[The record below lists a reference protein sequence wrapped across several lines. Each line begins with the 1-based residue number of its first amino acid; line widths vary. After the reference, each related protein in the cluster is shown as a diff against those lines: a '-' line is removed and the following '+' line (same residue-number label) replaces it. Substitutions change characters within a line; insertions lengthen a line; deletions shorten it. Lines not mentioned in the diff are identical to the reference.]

1 LRIGYAR
8 VSTEDQSTALQ
19 IDALRAARCDR
30 IFEDRISGR
39 TRSRPG
45 LDAALACIGAG
56 DQIVVWRLDRLGRN
70 FGHLVAI
77 ADELRGRGA
86 NLISLSEG
94 IDTSSSVGEVIFRL
108 LSVFS
113 DFERNVIVERTVAGL
128 SAARARGV
136 RLGRAS
142 KMSPTQI
149 AEARALVDG
158 GMRAEMVAS
167 RYNVGRTT
175 LFRHLK
181 SSRDRTADTRP

>member
-1 LRIGYAR
+1 M
-8 VSTEDQSTALQ
+8 
-19 IDALRAARCDR
+19 
-30 IFEDRISGR
+30 
-39 TRSRPG
+39 
-45 LDAALACIGAG
+45 
-56 DQIVVWRLDRLGRN
+56 VWRLDRLGRN

-108 LSVFS
+108 FSVFS

-128 SAARARGV
+128 AAARARGV

-142 KMSPTQI
+142 KMSPSQI
-149 AEARALVDG
+149 AEAQSLIDG
-158 GMRAEMVAS
+158 GMKAEAVAS
-167 RYNVGRTT
+167 RYSVSRTT

-181 SSRDRTADTRP
+181 SSRDRA

>member
-1 LRIGYAR
+1 
-8 VSTEDQSTALQ
+8 
-19 IDALRAARCDR
+19 
-30 IFEDRISGR
+30 
-39 TRSRPG
+39 
-45 LDAALACIGAG
+45 
-56 DQIVVWRLDRLGRN
+56 VVWRLDRLGRN

-108 LSVFS
+108 FSVFS

-128 SAARARGV
+128 AAARARGV

-142 KMSPTQI
+142 KMSPSQI
-149 AEARALVDG
+149 AEAQSLIDG
-158 GMRAEMVAS
+158 GMKAEAVAS
-167 RYNVGRTT
+167 RYSVSRTT

-181 SSRDRTADTRP
+181 SSRDRA